1 MNDRD
6 LQKRCKN
13 VRVLKVKLEN
23 ERNEYVENNGDNGPQ
38 KSNSIGANLE
48 TFRVLWLNSQG
59 LYQVLGVLYRTAII
73 LRPRESVYCIYIGTW
88 DNTLVLYLNCI
99 TST

>member
-1 MNDRD
+1 M
-6 LQKRCKN
+6 
-13 VRVLKVKLEN
+13 KLEN

-59 LYQVLGVLYRTAII
+59 LYQVLYRTAIT
-73 LRPRESVYCIYIGTW
+73 LQPRERVYW
-88 DNTLVLYLNCI
+88 DNTLVLYFNCS
-99 TST
+99 TSR